1 MPNQKEKQLFNPS
14 TVLLETSNLIEASAG
29 TGKTYSIAILTL
41 RLVLEKK
48 IPIQQ
53 ILMVTFTKAAVAELE
68 TRIRQF
74 MRNALKVSEGFTI
87 NDETITGIVQS
98 SIQNEAVGLKE
109 TQRLLKEA
117 VLFLD
122 ETAILTI
129 HSFCQRILTE
139 FAFETSQV
147 FGSEILT
154 DTKSIITDRVNAFW
168 RKYITTLD
176 VALLQALINAGISRD
191 NLVRLMDNALGGK
204 AFTPNEPLPDHF
216 LSADY
221 QADRY
226 AVISEMENRIE
237 AIKQAILNYI
247 SANSISIRQ
256 ATEKNNY
263 ANKSM
268 LHLLY
273 DPAILLAAIV
283 KNKDKGYV
291 QKLYGQILLDYEK
304 IPPIETEKAVVLTA
318 IIHQVYKLAIQIIVA
333 ETDRYKQQ
341 NNQLSFDD
349 MIVKLH
355 RAVVIDN
362 NEFLIS
368 SLKIKYKAAFIDEF
382 QDTDKVQYEIFDRL
396 FSTDAVLFYI
406 GDPKQ
411 SIYAWR
417 KADIF
422 TYFKAGDAVANLFG
436 MNTNYRSSN
445 NFIDAMNQFFLP
457 EEGFDTFCFSAEAG
471 DVDYIKVEPPAAA
484 FKGELYKNKQPDI
497 PITLYKNPNNGSI
510 IQTVVAQIIELLGSE
525 QYTIEEKGTF
535 RKIRPS
541 DIGILVRIHD
551 QAADLK
557 QLLSRLGIP
566 AVTIDDTKLFLSNEA
581 GNMLYLL
588 AAVIDINA
596 SNINRAL
603 LSPLTGFT
611 VADILA
617 MDDELALSR
626 FKKYQLLWETEGV
639 YVMLA
644 RFIADYH
651 VKQELLKETVE
662 NGERIITNTLQ
673 LMEVLHKVQTQKL
686 FSPLELT
693 NWLKRG
699 IEGMEVEGDEFEQRV
714 ESDEEAVKIV
724 TIHKSK
730 GLEYNIV
737 FAPFLDLLSEP
748 RDGFVT
754 FRDTATGDYLFADKS
769 LLNNERLAITK
780 QQLEQENRRLIYVAI
795 TRAVYKCYI
804 NKNTFN
810 KFKESSLAAFTNAL
824 EISKP
829 PFIAFETPPE
839 LPTDYRY
846 KKSVPQIKPAYL
858 IANHFQL
865 KEVNWRKLSY
875 TFLDVVH
882 QSTFKSN
889 AAKGLDAYDEFIFNQ
904 LKRGANTGN
913 LLHHIFERIDFTDS
927 QRWQQ
932 VIENALKRFISN
944 SPVESVS
951 HLTTLLN
958 HVTEATIK
966 VAGTSFQLKDL
977 QWDKKL
983 NELEFDFNVA
993 LFNPD
998 AVSRLSTP
1006 EIPIQIKYAKELE
1019 GIMNGKIDL
1028 FFEQGG
1034 KYYILD
1040 WKSNFLGDRPSD
1052 YSKEN
1057 IHAAMTESNYH
1068 LQYLVYTLALKKYCQ
1083 LRVPGFDYD
1092 THFGGVIYL
1101 FVRGVRKDKEQGIF
1115 TYKPPRQLIGALDV
1129 MLSKVEII
1137 S

>member
-1 MPNQKEKQLFNPS
+1 MPNKKEKQLFNPS
-14 TVLLETSNLIEASAG
+14 TVLLESSNLIEASAG

-74 MRNALKVSEGFTI
+74 MRNALKASEGLSI
-87 NDETITGIVQS
+87 NDETISGIVQS

-129 HSFCQRILTE
+129 HSFCQRVLTE

-147 FGSEILT
+147 FGAEILT
-154 DTKSIITDRVNAFW
+154 DTKSIINDRVNAFW

-176 VALLQALINAGISRD
+176 VSLLRELIGAGISRN

-204 AFTPNEPLPDHF
+204 AFTPNEPLPDNF

-226 AVISEMENRIE
+226 AVISEMESRI
-237 AIKQAILNYI
+237 AALTQAILNYI

-256 ATEKNNY
+256 ATEKNSYTSKN
-263 ANKSM
+263 M
-268 LHLLY
+268 QHLLD
-273 DPAILLAAIV
+273 DPTALLAAIIANMDKVNV
-283 KNKDKGYV
+283 KKVYPE
-291 QKLYGQILLDYEK
+291 ILLDYEK

-318 IIHQVYKLAIQIIVA
+318 IIHQIYKLAIQIIVA
-333 ETDRYKQQ
+333 ETDRYKEQ

-362 NEFLIS
+362 NEFLIN

-382 QDTDKVQYEIFDRL
+382 QDTDKLQYEIFDRL
-396 FSTDAVLFYI
+396 FSNDAVLFYI

-422 TYFKAGDAVANLFG
+422 TYFKAGEAVANLFG
-436 MNTNYRSSN
+436 MNTNYRSSS
-445 NFIDAMNQFFLP
+445 NFIDAMNQFFVP

-471 DVDYIKVEPPAAA
+471 EVDYTKVEPPPATS
-484 FKGELYKNKQPDI
+484 KGELFKDKVPDV

-510 IQTVVAQIIELLGSE
+510 LQTVVAQIVQLLDSE
-525 QYTIEEKGTF
+525 HYTIEEKGAY

-566 AVTIDDTKLFLSNEA
+566 AVTIDDTKLFQSNEA
-581 GNMLYLL
+581 VNMQYLL

-603 LSPLTGFT
+603 LSSFTGFT
-611 VADILA
+611 VATILA

-626 FKKYQLLWETEGV
+626 FKNYQHLWETEGV
-639 YVMLA
+639 YVMLS
-644 RFIADYH
+644 RFIADYK

-673 LMEVLHKVQTQKL
+673 LMEVLHKVQTQKQ

-748 RDGFVT
+748 GNGFVT
-754 FRDTATGDYLFADKS
+754 FRDAATGDYLFADKS
-769 LLNNERLAITK
+769 LLNAEQVATTK
-780 QQLEQENRRLIYVAI
+780 LQLEQENRRLIYVAI

-804 NKNTFN
+804 NKNTFS
-810 KFKESSLAAFTNAL
+810 KFSVSSLAAFTYAL
-824 EISKP
+824 EGNKP
-829 PFIAFETPPE
+829 ALIAFETSPE
-839 LPTDYRY
+839 LAPDYRY
-846 KKSVPQIKPAYL
+846 KKSVAQIKPAYL
-858 IANHFQL
+858 VANYFQL
-865 KEVNWRKLSY
+865 TEINWRKLSY
-875 TFLDVVH
+875 TFLDVAH

-889 AAKGLDAYDEFIFNQ
+889 TAKTLDTYDEFIFNQ

-913 LLHHIFERIDFTDS
+913 LLHHIFERIDFADS

-932 VIENALKRFISN
+932 VIESALKRFISN
-944 SPVESVS
+944 PPTEYVFQ
-951 HLTTLLN
+951 LTTLLD
-958 HVTEATIK
+958 HVTEATIP
-966 VAGTSFQLKDL
+966 VAGMSFKLKDL
-977 QWDKKL
+977 KWDKKL

-993 LFNPD
+993 VFNPD
-998 AVSRLSTP
+998 EVSLLSTP
-1006 EIPIQIKYAKELE
+1006 EMPIQIRYAKELE

-1028 FFEQGG
+1028 FFEHAG
-1034 KYYILD
+1034 KYFILD
-1040 WKSNFLGDRPSD
+1040 WKSNFLGDRPAD
-1052 YSKEN
+1052 YSKAN
-1057 IHAAMTESNYH
+1057 TLAAMTESNYH
-1068 LQYLVYTLALKKYCQ
+1068 LQYLVYTLAVKKYCQ

-1115 TYKPPRQLIGALDV
+1115 TYKPPRKLIDALDG
-1129 MLSKVEII
+1129 MLSKE
-1137 S
+1137 

>member
-1 MPNQKEKQLFNPS
+1 MHTQKIKQPFNPS
-14 TVLLETSNLIEASAG
+14 TVSLETSNLIEASAG

-68 TRIRQF
+68 IRIRQF
-74 MRNALKVSEGFTI
+74 MRNALKVSEGITI
-87 NDETITGIVQS
+87 NDETIAGIVQA
-98 SIQNEAVGLKE
+98 SIRNEALGLKE

-154 DTKSIITDRVNAFW
+154 DTKSIIADMVNIFW

-176 VALLQALINAGISRD
+176 VPLLQALINAGISRD
-191 NLVRLMDNALGGK
+191 DLVRLMDNALGGK
-204 AFTPNEPLPDHF
+204 TFTPNEPLPENF
-216 LSADY
+216 LSAAY

-226 AVISEMENRIE
+226 TVISEMEKRIE

-268 LHLLY
+268 LHLLE
-273 DPAILLAAIV
+273 DPAALLAAII

-304 IPPIETEKAVVLTA
+304 IPPIEKEKIAFLNSIV
-318 IIHQVYKLAIQIIVA
+318 HQIYKLAIQIIAA
-333 ETDRYKQQ
+333 ETERYKQQ
-341 NNQLSFDD
+341 NNQLSFGD
-349 MIVKLH
+349 MIAKLH
-355 RAVVIDN
+355 RAVVVN
-362 NEFLIS
+362 NNVFLIN

-457 EEGFDTFCFSAEAG
+457 EEGFDTFCFLGQAG
-471 DVDYIKVEPPAAA
+471 AVDYTKVEPPAASS
-484 FKGELYKNKQPDI
+484 KGELYKNKQPVI
-497 PITLYKNPNNGSI
+497 PITVYSNPNNGAI
-510 IQTVVAQIIELLGSE
+510 IQTVVAQIIELLDGE
-525 QYTIEEKGTF
+525 QYTIEEKGAS
-535 RKIRPS
+535 RRIRPS
-541 DIGILVRIHD
+541 DIGILVRMNG
-551 QAADLK
+551 QASDLK

-566 AVTIDDTKLFLSNEA
+566 AVTIDDTKLFQSNEA
-581 GNMLYLL
+581 VNMLYLL

-603 LSPLTGFT
+603 LSPLTGYA

-626 FKKYQLLWETEGV
+626 FKNYQYLWETEGV

-644 RFIADYH
+644 RFITDYN

-673 LMEVLHKVQTQKL
+673 LMEVLHKVQTQKQ
-686 FSPLELT
+686 FSPLELA

-754 FRDTATGDYLFADKS
+754 FRDAATGEYLFSDKS
-769 LLNNERLAITK
+769 QLNDDRLAAIK

-804 NKNTFN
+804 NKNTYN
-810 KFKESSLAAFTNAL
+810 KFNESSLAPFTNAL
-824 EISKP
+824 EKSKP
-829 PFIAFETPPE
+829 PFIDFENAPE
-839 LPTDYRY
+839 LPPDYRY
-846 KKSVPQIKPAYL
+846 KKSVAQIKPAYL
-858 IANHFQL
+858 VANHFQL
-865 KEVNWRKLSY
+865 TEVNWRKLSY
-875 TFLDVVH
+875 TFLDVLH
-882 QSTFKSN
+882 QTTFKSN
-889 AAKGLDAYDEFIFNQ
+889 AAKGLDGYEEFIFNQ

-913 LLHHIFERIDFTDS
+913 LLHHIFERIDFSDS
-927 QRWQQ
+927 ERWHQ
-932 VIENALKRFISN
+932 VIESALKRFISN
-944 SPVESVS
+944 PLAESVS
-951 HLTTLLN
+951 HLTTLL
-958 HVTEATIK
+958 HHLTETTIDI
-966 VAGTSFQLKDL
+966 AGTSFQLKQL
-977 QWDKKL
+977 QRDKKL
-983 NELEFDFNVA
+983 TELEFDFNVT

-998 AVSRLSTP
+998 AISRLSTP
-1006 EIPIQIKYAKELE
+1006 ELPIQLRYAKELE

-1028 FFEQGG
+1028 FFEHGG

-1052 YSKEN
+1052 YSKEK
-1057 IHAAMTESNYH
+1057 IYAAMTESNYH
-1068 LQYLVYTLALKKYCQ
+1068 LQYLVYTLAVKKYCK

-1101 FVRGVRKDKEQGIF
+1101 FVRGVRKDKDQGIF
-1115 TYKPPRQLIGALDV
+1115 ACKLPGKLMEALDGI
-1129 MLSKVEII
+1129 LSDGGVI